1 MHSVARHPT
10 EQKILDEAIRM
21 IDERGEAGVRIHDIQ
36 NAVGVTPPSIYHF
49 FGSRE
54 GLVCEAQAARLYRS
68 FAEMDS
74 VLDGI
79 LSSVG
84 SREQMREALAVYIST
99 IFNSSRALER
109 MHRVATIGS
118 VEGRPELSRRFNEVI
133 REYVDERAGRLRVL
147 QDRGYIATDLDLN
160 AFTFWIMA
168 VIFGRTLVELGDSPE
183 PQPAWDA
190 IAFKAIAAVLLVED

>member
-1 MHSVARHPT
+1 MHYVARHPT

-74 VLDGI
+74 VRDGI
-79 LSSVG
+79 LSSVE

-109 MHRVATIGS
+109 LHRVATIGS

-133 REYVDERAGRLRVL
+133 REYVQERAGRLKVL
-147 QDRGYIATDLDLN
+147 QDRGYIAADLDLN

-168 VIFGRTLVELGDSPE
+168 VIFGRTLVELSDTPE

>member
-1 MHSVARHPT
+1 MRDVPRHPT
-10 EQKILDEAIRM
+10 EQKILEEAIRI
-21 IDERGEAGVRIHDIQ
+21 IDERGEAGVRIQDIQ

-68 FAEMDS
+68 FAEMDV

-79 LSSVG
+79 LSKVESP
-84 SREQMREALAVYIST
+84 EQMREALAEYIAT
-99 IFNSSRALER
+99 IFNSTRASER
-109 MHRVATIGS
+109 LHRVAAIGS
-118 VEGRPELSRRFNEVI
+118 VEGRPELSRRFDEVI
-133 REYVDERAGRLRVL
+133 RSYVTERTGRLSVL
-147 QDRGYIATDLDLN
+147 QERGYIAADLDLN

-168 VIFGRTLVELGDSPE
+168 VIFGRTLVELGETPE

-190 IAFKAIAAVLLVED
+190 IAFRAIAAVLLVED